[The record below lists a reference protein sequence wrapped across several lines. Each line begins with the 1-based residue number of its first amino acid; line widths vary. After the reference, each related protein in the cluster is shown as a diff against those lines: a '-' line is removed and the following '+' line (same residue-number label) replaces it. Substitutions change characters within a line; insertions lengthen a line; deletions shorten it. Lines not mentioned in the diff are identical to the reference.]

1 MNNPPVLRLTEIDYV
16 LLIRSITKEISSCMI
31 EITLNKHAA
40 NNNQYYLI
48 EKNSAE
54 LFGDMMRLIEMKNA
68 MRAMVEPIKLAQ
80 HGLQ

>member
-16 LLIRSITKEISSCMI
+16 LLIRSINLNIQSINEWIQIISCWNVSSY
-31 EITLNKHAA
+31 E
-40 NNNQYYLI
+40 